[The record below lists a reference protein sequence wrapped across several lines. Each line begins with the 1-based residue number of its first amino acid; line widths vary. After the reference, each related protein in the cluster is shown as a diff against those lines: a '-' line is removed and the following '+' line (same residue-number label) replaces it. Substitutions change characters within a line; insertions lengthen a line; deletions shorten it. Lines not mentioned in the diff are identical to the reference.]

1 MYLRHT
7 TVRKNGKT
15 HSYWRLVR
23 SVRRGRRVVQ
33 ETVAQLGELD
43 GQGRARA
50 GALALRITGR
60 EEQYELFEA
69 PAGRSEPV
77 AVRLGHI
84 RLERARR
91 FGDVWLGWRLWRA
104 LALDRFCE
112 DRLVEGRER
121 APWPAIA
128 AILVIARLCEPASEL
143 HIAEDWYRRTALDDL
158 LGVPAERVNDDRLYR
173 ALDRLLPHKQALETH
188 LKERLGALFDLDYE
202 LLLYD
207 VTSTYFEGQAEANG
221 LARRGYSRDHRGDC
235 KQVCIGLVVT
245 RDGVPLGYEVFAG
258 NRTDVTTVE
267 EIVTTMERRYG
278 QARRVWVMDRGMAS
292 AENIAWLRGSQ
303 RRYLIGASKSELK
316 KFAGPL
322 ADRRDWRQ
330 VRDGVEA
337 KVCAGPDGSETFLL
351 VRSAERQQK
360 EQAMHTRFC
369 ERIETALASLQRRI
383 ERAQK
388 PIDRGAAERQIGRLL
403 GRNSR
408 AAARYAIRLVDDQIL
423 PAGLRLEWSR
433 RAEWDDWSRHSEGC
447 YVLRTNLRDWS
458 SEALWRTYIQ
468 LSEAEAA
475 FRINKSELS
484 IRPIWHQREDRVQA
498 HILVCF
504 LAYVLWKT
512 LEQWQSRAGLGNSP
526 RTLLQ
531 ELAAITS
538 TDVILPTASP
548 GRELRL
554 RCVVRPDRAQ
564 AVLLERLGLR
574 LPERLRMPTAARQIS
589 ANPGQSGQISG
600 QAWVG
605 SSGGGPD
612 EVCEVWDFGSW
623 DTKSRA
629 DVIIEGQFEF
639 HAGLGEAEHDVAGVA
654 AFVADGSA
662 GDFSFGD
669 EGADIVFARV
679 GVERNFW
686 RSRTRKRWS
695 LLR

>member
-43 GQGRARA
+43 EQGRARA

-77 AVRLGHI
+77 AVRLDHI

-121 APWPAIA
+121 APWPAIV

-207 VTSTYFEGQAEANG
+207 VTSTYFEGQAEGNG
-221 LARRGYSRDHRGDC
+221 LACRGYSRDHRGDC

-433 RAEWDDWSRHSEGC
+433 RSEWDDWSRHSEGC

-484 IRPIWHQREDRVQA
+484 IRPIWHQREDRVLA

-538 TDVILPTASP
+538 TDVILPTAASP

-574 LPERLRMPTAARQIS
+574 LPERLRMPTAARQM
-589 ANPGQSGQISG
+589 
-600 QAWVG
+600 
-605 SSGGGPD
+605 
-612 EVCEVWDFGSW
+612 
-623 DTKSRA
+623 
-629 DVIIEGQFEF
+629 
-639 HAGLGEAEHDVAGVA
+639 
-654 AFVADGSA
+654 
-662 GDFSFGD
+662 
-669 EGADIVFARV
+669 
-679 GVERNFW
+679 
-686 RSRTRKRWS
+686 
-695 LLR
+695 

>member
-50 GALALRITGR
+50 GALALRITGQ

-69 PAGRSEPV
+69 PAGQRSEPV
-77 AVRLGHI
+77 AVRLDQI

-121 APWPAIA
+121 ARWPAIA
-128 AILVIARLCEPASEL
+128 AILVIARLCKPASEL

-188 LKERLGALFDLDYE
+188 LKGRLGALFDLDYE

-207 VTSTYFEGQAEANG
+207 VTSTYFEGQAEGNG

-360 EQAMHTRFC
+360 EQAMHARFC

-383 ERAQK
+383 ERAHK

-475 FRINKSELS
+475 FRITKSELS
-484 IRPIWHQREDRVQA
+484 IRPIWHQREDRVLA

-504 LAYVLWKT
+504 LSYVLWKT

-538 TDVILPTASP
+538 TDVILPTAST

-574 LPERLRMPTAARQIS
+574 LPERLRTTSAAR
-589 ANPGQSGQISG
+589 
-600 QAWVG
+600 
-605 SSGGGPD
+605 
-612 EVCEVWDFGSW
+612 
-623 DTKSRA
+623 TM
-629 DVIIEGQFEF
+629 
-639 HAGLGEAEHDVAGVA
+639 
-654 AFVADGSA
+654 
-662 GDFSFGD
+662 
-669 EGADIVFARV
+669 
-679 GVERNFW
+679 
-686 RSRTRKRWS
+686 
-695 LLR
+695 